1 MNTLKRLLAH
11 KATKLGIGVAFVFQV
26 VFFTVWLT
34 AYDGVEERVD
44 QFTVAV
50 VHDDASMDESFMKAL
65 QVKAP
70 FTFEFDKAL
79 EEAKED
85 LDQRKINM
93 VMHIPDRFFDD
104 IHDGN
109 KGNIEYYIN
118 QSTPSLEKQM
128 METAASTITKEI
140 NAEVYGLVE
149 KQGVEGISQLVSEQ
163 FSENNDMQL
172 VASLIVEEIQEIM
185 DVEMVD
191 QVIHKEHNVDGFT
204 ATMIPLMVVLA
215 PYIGAMILSQ
225 QMELAARESFV
236 HDNKLMVFFNRQVI
250 NIGVSFLLSIITL
263 GIMLIFGIE
272 LTSSLVQVW
281 LFQSILFLC
290 FLSIS
295 QFFVILF
302 GNPGMIFNIILTAT
316 QLVSSGAIVPRELLP
331 NFYETLGAFL
341 PATYGVNGYFSV
353 IYGGGNLMNDFI
365 QLLLMIIVLWGMALL
380 VVGIVHFRNK
390 RENKQGQTL

>member
-1 MNTLKRLLAH
+1 MNILKRLFAH

-50 VHDDASMDESFMKAL
+50 IHDNESMDESFMKAL
-65 QVKAP
+65 QLKAP
-70 FTFEFDKAL
+70 FTFEFDKTL
-79 EEAKED
+79 EAAKEN

-93 VMHIPDRFFDD
+93 VMQIPDQFFNE
-104 IHDGN
+104 IHEG
-109 KGNIEYYIN
+109 KKSKIEYYIN

-140 NAEVYGLVE
+140 NAEVYALVE
-149 KQGVEGISQLVSEQ
+149 KQGEEAIPQLVSEQ
-163 FSENNDMQL
+163 FPENDDMKL
-172 VASLIVEEIQEIM
+172 VASLVVEEVLEIM

-191 QVIHKEHNVDGFT
+191 EVIHKEHDVDGFT

-215 PYIGAMILSQ
+215 SYIGAMILSQ
-225 QMELAARESFV
+225 QMELASRESFV
-236 HDNKLMVFFNRQVI
+236 HDNKLMVFFSRQVI
-250 NIGVSFLLSIITL
+250 NVGVSFILSIITL
-263 GIMLIFGIE
+263 GIMLVFGVE
-272 LTSSLVQVW
+272 LTSSLIQVW
-281 LFQSILFLC
+281 LFQSVLFLC

-302 GNPGMIFNIILTAT
+302 GNPGMVFNIILTAT

-331 NFYETLGAFL
+331 NFYETLGTFL

-353 IYGGGNLMNDFI
+353 IYGGGDLMNDFI
-365 QLLLMIIVLWGMALL
+365 QLLLMIIVLWAMALL

-390 RENKQGQTL
+390 RKQIQTL

>member
-1 MNTLKRLLAH
+1 
-11 KATKLGIGVAFVFQV
+11 V

-104 IHDGN
+104 IHDGK

-140 NAEVYGLVE
+140 NAEVYGLVK
-149 KQGVEGISQLVSEQ
+149 KQGEEGISQLVREQ
-163 FSENNDMQL
+163 FPENNDMQL
-172 VASLIVEEIQEIM
+172 VASFIVEEIQEIM

-191 QVIHKEHNVDGFT
+191 QVIHKEHDVDGFT

-215 PYIGAMILSQ
+215 SYIGAMILSQ

-263 GIMLIFGIE
+263 CIMLIFGIE
-272 LTSSLVQVW
+272 LSSSLVQVW

-295 QFFVILF
+295 QFFLILF
-302 GNPGMIFNIILTAT
+302 
-316 QLVSSGAIVPRELLP
+316 
-331 NFYETLGAFL
+331 
-341 PATYGVNGYFSV
+341 
-353 IYGGGNLMNDFI
+353 
-365 QLLLMIIVLWGMALL
+365 
-380 VVGIVHFRNK
+380 
-390 RENKQGQTL
+390 